1 MPRATWKGFLRLS
14 LVICPVYLIPAA
26 TKTKAVRL
34 HQVRVL
40 PEPEAETDEEDDR
53 LLPRPVGRLLDA
65 PRVAPR
71 FEAGAPA
78 DDTGRAVPASDEPPK
93 EIGSA
98 TRIALQPVDRDTG
111 ELIERSQLARGYE
124 FDRGQFVTFTRREL
138 KSLDLESS
146 HTIDLTSFV
155 PRAEVDPI
163 YFNAPYYVHP
173 DGKLA
178 AEAFRVIGAAM
189 AEAAV
194 AGIGRVTMARR
205 ERQVLVEPRGAG
217 MVLIT
222 LRSAD
227 EVRPAIFGD
236 IGGDIDAEMVAVAQ
250 AIIRRRTAAFDP
262 STFRDRYR
270 YQEALQELI
279 QAKLKG
285 RVVGPAAPSAPA
297 PVIDLL
303 AALKSSLAQEEEPPT
318 AAKSKT
324 QSPRKTTKTADRR
337 QPSLLLPV
345 AGKRRKREAA
355 SDRQPAKRRRKA

>member
-14 LVICPVYLIPAA
+14 LVTCPVYLIPAA
-26 TKTKAVRL
+26 TKTKVRL
-34 HQVRVL
+34 HQVRIP
-40 PEPEAETDEEDDR
+40 PEPAAEMDEEDDR
-53 LLPRPVGRLLDA
+53 LLSRPVRRLPDA
-65 PRVAPR
+65 PRAAPR
-71 FEAGAPA
+71 FDARAPA

-124 FDRGQFVTFTRREL
+124 FDRGQFVTFTRQEL

-262 STFRDRYR
+262 STFRDRY
-270 YQEALQELI
+270 QEALQELI